1 MPPWFEQF
9 LRAVFYV
16 PCPAHMENR
25 KWCNL
30 YCTDCMT
37 PICSDCRDDAES
49 IAAAAS
55 TSFYRFFFFFFLFL
69 FFDLIRGLQV
79 VRSSYQAAVQIDGTN
94 RLGKLFGEEDDD
106 IQVYRANRVRIYYL
120 HSRGP
125 SKAEAGRASPFLYG
139 ACSWP
144 LLDAD
149 KRYFSI
155 SCKLSS
161 CPRKNTAGS
170 ATISATLPSR
180 TPSGSTATT
189 SPASGAR
196 GISGRPSFQGDRPC
210 FNRC

>member
-1 MPPWFEQF
+1 MVRAVLESGV
-9 LRAVFYV
+9 LRAVPGSHGESQVVQSLLHRLYD
-16 PCPAHMENR
+16 PDLLRLPRRRR
-25 KWCNL
+25 KH
-30 YCTDCMT
+30 
-37 PICSDCRDDAES
+37 CR
-49 IAAAAS
+49 
-55 TSFYRFFFFFFLFL
+55 RRKH
-69 FFDLIRGLQV
+69 LILQV